1 MKFAM
6 KKTLTAV
13 AALCLLSASAF
24 AQTDSAVE
32 PKGATPAETASQSV
46 EPAKT
51 AASKPANKTV
61 STAKKA
67 EKPVVKAAAAP
78 APEVAPPAA
87 ETAQPLAAVE
97 TVAPAGVSGTK
108 PKFALDVNPFTGK
121 PLTVE
126 QVQRQLE
133 ENKLRTAVLEETLK
147 QSNLREELGNIPLRK
162 SVEAEQA
169 RTALKKEVFSQ
180 KDIEEKAKLAA
191 EQAQAAKEVARAQAK
206 AAAEQAKAAEAQAK
220 AAAAAA
226 AAAKKQSTK
235 TASSKG
241 SDSGGGSHE
250 ATPPKVV
257 KPILLSVMDI
267 GGSRS
272 AVIDFDG
279 NTLMAQDGEMT
290 PEGAVRVIDGKSV
303 EINGKKYSVHAN
315 TLGRF
320 VASDVAPV
328 KQDNGSKGGVPV
340 AIAPTQVMPI
350 NTTTPLPPVG
360 GQRATLP
367 PIQLP
372 AGVPVFNAPR

>member
-1 MKFAM
+1 M
-6 KKTLTAV
+6 KKSLTAV

-24 AQTDSAVE
+24 AQSDAAVE
-32 PKGATPAETASQSV
+32 PRGLASNESKSSAV
-46 EPAKT
+46 DPAK
-51 AASKPANKTV
+51 APSKPSAKTT
-61 STAKKA
+61 STPHKA
-67 EKPVVKAAAAP
+67 EKPVLKTASVPLSGTAIDTTAP
-78 APEVAPPAA
+78 NPANEGAPLV
-87 ETAQPLAAVE
+87 AVE
-97 TVAPAGVSGTK
+97 PVATPGVSASK

-191 EQAQAAKEVARAQAK
+191 EQAASAKEVARAQAK

-226 AAAKKQSTK
+226 AQAKKQSSK
-235 TASSKG
+235 TTSSK
-241 SDSGGGSHE
+241 SSESGMHE

-257 KPILLSVMDI
+257 KPILLSVMDV

-290 PEGAVRVIDGKSV
+290 PEGPVRVLDGKSV

-320 VASDVAPV
+320 VASDVAPM
-328 KQDNGSKGGVPV
+328 KQDTGSKGGVSV
-340 AIAPTQVMPI
+340 AISPTQVMPV